1 MRRTAILMAGAVLA
15 LAGVVILERLN
26 EDRLYRSLLA
36 DGDAAMAAGQP
47 YLAVEAFS
55 GALTIRG
62 TSMVAH
68 YRRGEAYAALG
79 QTLQAERDLR
89 EARRLAP
96 DAPEPLE
103 ALGRLCDRRGDFAAA
118 ADWYTQASERL
129 HDTDARLLYTLA
141 LARYRNGALPAA
153 LDAARR
159 ATTRD
164 HTLAEAHYLL
174 GLVAHDLGNPRA
186 ATTAL
191 EQAVR
196 LRPSFA
202 EARQELAALYRESG
216 RATDE
221 AAQLRA
227 LVALETRVDRQ
238 IALATAQARTG
249 QHAAALGTLHAAEA
263 ATPGDSRLAL
273 AVGRVHLG
281 LAESTGDEASIAAAL
296 SALERALGGTA
307 RRSEGLALYGRAL
320 HLSGDAEGAE
330 RLLEEA
336 IRTSPVDPAAFG
348 YLADAAERLDHPL
361 LARDALLSLD
371 ALEGN
376 AATPEARRARAR
388 RIGALSLDGRDAG
401 TAVRYLTLATTGG
414 EPSPSA
420 LGLLA
425 QALWL
430 DGRRDDARATLTQA
444 LALADDDADTELR
457 RLQRTIR

>member
-1 MRRTAILMAGAVLA
+1 MRRTVILLAGALLA
-15 LAGVVILERLN
+15 LAGVVALERLN

-36 DGDAAMAAGQP
+36 DGDAAIAARQP

-55 GALTIRG
+55 GALTIRD

-79 QTLQAERDLR
+79 QALQAERDLR

-96 DAPEPLE
+96 DAPEPLQ
-103 ALGRLCDRRGDFAAA
+103 ALGRLYDRRGDFAAA

-129 HDTDARLLYTLA
+129 HDTDARLLYALA
-141 LARYRNGALPAA
+141 LARYRNGALQAA
-153 LDAARR
+153 LEAARR
-159 ATTRD
+159 AIASD

-186 ATTAL
+186 ATSAL

-202 EARQELAALYRESG
+202 EARQELAALYREG
-216 RATDE
+216 GQITDE
-221 AAQLRA
+221 TAQLRA
-227 LVALETRVDRQ
+227 LVDLEARVDRQ

-249 QHAAALGTLHAAEA
+249 QHEAALETLHGAEM

-273 AVGRVHLG
+273 ALGRVHLG
-281 LAESTGDEASIAAAL
+281 LAESTGDDAETAAAL
-296 SALERALGGTA
+296 AALERALGGTA

-320 HLSGDAEGAE
+320 HLSGDSAGAE

-336 IRTSPVDPAAFG
+336 VRTSPVDPVAFS
-348 YLADAAERLDHPL
+348 YLADAAERLGHPL
-361 LARDALLSLD
+361 VARDALLSLE

-376 AATPEARRARAR
+376 ATTPEVRRARAH
-388 RIGALSLDGRDAG
+388 RIGALSLDGKDAAA
-401 TAVRYLTLATTGG
+401 AVRYLTLATSGG
-414 EPSPSA
+414 ERLASA

-425 QALWL
+425 EALWL
-430 DGRRDDARATLTQA
+430 DGRVEDARATLAEA
-444 LALADDDADTELR
+444 LVLSRDDATLR
-457 RLQRTIR
+457 RLQRTIK

>member
-1 MRRTAILMAGAVLA
+1 MRRTAILMAGGLLA
-15 LAGVVILERLN
+15 LGGVVALERLN

-36 DGDAAMAAGQP
+36 DGDAAMAARQP

-55 GALTIRG
+55 GALTIRD

-79 QTLQAERDLR
+79 QALQAERDLR

-96 DAPEPLE
+96 DAPEPLQ
-103 ALGRLCDRRGDFAAA
+103 ALGRLYDRRGDFAAA

-129 HDTDARLLYTLA
+129 HDTDARLLYALA

-159 ATTRD
+159 ATARD
-164 HTLAEAHYLL
+164 HSLAEAHYLM
-174 GLVAHDLGNPRA
+174 GLVAHDLGNSRA
-186 ATTAL
+186 SIAAL

-202 EARQELAALYRESG
+202 EARQELAALYREGG
-216 RATDE
+216 RTTDE
-221 AAQLRA
+221 TAQLRA
-227 LVALETRVDRQ
+227 LVALEAGVDRQ

-249 QHAAALGTLHAAEA
+249 QYEAALETLYAAEVT
-263 ATPGDSRLAL
+263 TPGDSRLAL
-273 AVGRVHLG
+273 AIGRVHLA
-281 LAESTGDEASIAAAL
+281 LAESTGDDAATGAAL
-296 SALERALGGTA
+296 EALERALGGTA

-320 HLSGDAEGAE
+320 HLSGDAAGAE

-348 YLADAAERLDHPL
+348 YLADAAERLGHPL
-361 LARDALLSLD
+361 PARDALLSLE

-376 AATPEARRARAR
+376 ASMPDVRRARAY
-388 RIGALSLDGRDAG
+388 RIGALSLEGRDAPV
-401 TAVRYLTLATTGG
+401 AVRYLTLATAGG
-414 EPSPSA
+414 KPSASA

-430 DGRRDDARATLTQA
+430 DGRTEDARATLAEA
-444 LALADDDADTELR
+444 LALSSDDAALR